1 MNNLSNI
8 PKNLFKKYIEYA
20 SSDEAL
26 AVLFVKKE
34 LKKAVGHWIDIIDY
48 ESYHDISY
56 EDLEFKF
63 VICGLYKRTIKPK
76 YPPKSDF
83 KINGKFDENNYYQA
97 IRAITWST
105 AQEDIQQQKR
115 KNVKA
120 VKYEIRGVK
129 YNKNRG
135 KFVKRPPWIDSPAWK
150 DVDIHSLR
158 GADRSYVKQFLAPDD
173 WRYEIK
179 YIKRLS
185 S

>member
-1 MNNLSNI
+1 MKDTPNI
-8 PKNLFKKYIEYA
+8 PEELLKRYIEYA

-34 LKKAVGHWIDIIDY
+34 LEKSKGHWVDIIDFD
-48 ESYHDISY
+48 SYNDISF

-63 VICGLYKRTIKPK
+63 VVCGLYQRKIKPE
-76 YPPKSDF
+76 YPPKSNF
-83 KINGKFDENNYYQA
+83 KVNGKFDEENYYKS

-115 KNVKA
+115 KGIKGI
-120 VKYEIRGVK
+120 KYEIRGVK
-129 YNKNRG
+129 FNKNRG
-135 KFVKRPPWIDSPAWK
+135 KFIERPPWLDSPAWK

-158 GADRSYVKQFLAPDD
+158 GADRRYVEQFLAPPD

-179 YIKRLS
+179 SIKQL
-185 S
+185 